1 MPLAARSMSDHASM
15 WGMHICDVCQARF
28 IHEYAFSCT
37 HNDLLTEDGCASRRA
52 LSELE
57 AHVSISCHEE
67 QLVQSACGICRRW
80 RACSG
85 A

>member
-1 MPLAARSMSDHASM
+1 MPLIARIMSDHASI
-15 WGMHICDVCQARF
+15 WGMHICDVCQGRF
-28 IHEYAFSCT
+28 IHDFAM

-52 LSELE
+52 LSELTV
-57 AHVSISCHEE
+57 HVSISCHEE